1 MYGEKLQRLFNRVP
15 IVIEYE
21 DEKHKLLAPH
31 DWPLAMVVAKL
42 RHKLLLAEHESL
54 FVLVGN
60 RMLPMYITTDDAHA
74 QYHNEDG
81 ILVLQVKKENVF
93 GQ

>member
-21 DEKHKLLAPH
+21 EERHKLLVPH
-31 DWPLAMVVAKL
+31 DWPLAMVVGKL
-42 RHKLLLAEHESL
+42 RHKLLLADHESL
-54 FVLVGN
+54 FVLAGN
-60 RMLPMYITTDDAHA
+60 RMLPMYITADDAHT
-74 QYHNEDG
+74 QYRNEEG

-93 GQ
+93 G